1 MNFYIYLLISKSL
14 NRYITY
20 VGYTNNINKRLILH
34 NSSKGAKFTKGKK
47 WKVIFQRK
55 FSTKSLAM
63 KEEYKLKKNYKLRS
77 KIKYEYLK
85 NENSNIITL

>member
-1 MNFYIYLLISKSL
+1 MNFYIYLLISKRL

-20 VGYTNNINKRLILH
+20 VGYTNNINKRLNLH
-34 NSSKGAKFTKGKK
+34 NSSKGAKFTKGTK

-63 KEEYKLKKNYKLRS
+63 KEEYKLKKNYKLR
-77 KIKYEYLK
+77 KKLLEDK
-85 NENSNIITL
+85 